1 VENVIVRKEI
11 GLSHIQGSAIPRRRT
26 MQNDALQVWK
36 AEFFKALAHPARIR
50 ILEHL
55 RNGEQPAG
63 EILEALGLEQSN
75 GSQHLA
81 VLRNKDILIARR
93 EGTSV
98 LYSVRD
104 PMLYEIL
111 DLLRQYFYEHLTEI
125 RGLLEALDSS
135 PPLVTSG
142 APVETG

>member
-1 VENVIVRKEI
+1 
-11 GLSHIQGSAIPRRRT
+11 
-26 MQNDALQVWK
+26 MQSDLLQVWK
-36 AEFFKALAHPARIR
+36 ADFFKALAHPARIR

-55 RNGEQPAG
+55 RNGEKSAG

-81 VLRNKDILIARR
+81 VLRNRNILISRR
-93 EGTSV
+93 EGASV

-111 DLLRQYFYEHLTEI
+111 DLLRKYFYEHLSEV
-125 RGLLEALDSS
+125 RGLLEALD
-135 PPLVTSG
+135 PTP
-142 APVETG
+142 

>member
-1 VENVIVRKEI
+1 
-11 GLSHIQGSAIPRRRT
+11 
-26 MQNDALQVWK
+26 MQSDALQVWK
-36 AEFFKALAHPARIR
+36 ADFFKALAHPARIR

-55 RNGEQPAG
+55 RDGEKSAG

-81 VLRNKDILIARR
+81 VLRNKDILVTRR
-93 EGTSV
+93 EGTSI

-111 DLLRQYFYEHLTEI
+111 DLLRRYFYEHLSEI
-125 RGLLEALDSS
+125 RGLLEALDDA
-135 PPLVTSG
+135 PTLVG
-142 APVETG
+142 ADGSART

>member
-1 VENVIVRKEI
+1 
-11 GLSHIQGSAIPRRRT
+11 
-26 MQNDALQVWK
+26 MQSDQLQTWK

-50 ILEHL
+50 ILEYL
-55 RNGEQPAG
+55 RNGEKPAG
-63 EILEALGLEQSN
+63 EIIEALGLEQSN

-81 VLRNKDILIARR
+81 VLRNRDILVARR

-111 DLLRQYFYEHLTEI
+111 DLLRKYFYDHLSEMQ
-125 RGLLEALDSS
+125 GLLAALAEPDALVVAGS
-135 PPLVTSG
+135 P
-142 APVETG
+142 ADRA